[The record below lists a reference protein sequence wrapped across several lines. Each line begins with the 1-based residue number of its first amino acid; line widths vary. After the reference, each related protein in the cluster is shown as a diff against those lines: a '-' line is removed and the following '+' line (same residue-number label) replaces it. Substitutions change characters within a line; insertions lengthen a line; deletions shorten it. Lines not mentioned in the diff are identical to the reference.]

1 MDNIIGEYQKW
12 KQQGDSLRAQAK
24 HAMETRF
31 RDLLTEAVHI
41 AQEYQADFGAQLKP
55 PPAVTMFRFKAGA
68 KLKLRKASKA
78 KAAAPPAPAPAPPAS
93 KVEARR
99 DPKLA
104 ALEKK
109 LAGARKKLDAA
120 KSAGSS
126 TKNLEDKVYELEDD
140 LRLATQGA

>member
-1 MDNIIGEYQKW
+1 MDNIIAEYQKW

-55 PPAVTMFRFKAGA
+55 PPPVTLFRFKAGA
-68 KLKLRKASKA
+68 KFKPKKAGKA
-78 KAAAPPAPAPAPPAS
+78 KAAPPPPARPAAH
-93 KVEARR
+93 VEARR

-109 LAGARKKLDAA
+109 LALARKKLDAA

>member
-1 MDNIIGEYQKW
+1 MNNIIGEYQKW
-12 KQQGDSLRAQAK
+12 KQQGDSLRARAK
-24 HAMETRF
+24 QAMETRF

-41 AQEYQADFGAQLKP
+41 AQEYQADFGAHLKP
-55 PPAVTMFRFKAGA
+55 PPAVTMFRFKSGA
-68 KLKLRKASKA
+68 KFKPKKVSKA
-78 KAAAPPAPAPAPPAS
+78 KAEPPAPPPAP

>member
-1 MDNIIGEYQKW
+1 MDNIIGEYRKW

-24 HAMETRF
+24 HAMESRF

-41 AQEYQADFGAQLKP
+41 AQEYQADFGVHLKP
-55 PPAVTMFRFKAGA
+55 PTGVTMFRFKAGA
-68 KLKLRKASKA
+68 KLKPTKVSKA
-78 KAAAPPAPAPAPPAS
+78 KAAPPPAARPAAP
-93 KVEARR
+93 VEARR

-109 LAGARKKLDAA
+109 LALARRKLDAA